1 MPASP
6 DNLLP
11 PNEAK
16 RRTARIE
23 TDYLRHRGPFEVW
36 KGRLV
41 LIAAVAAIG
50 WIAIAALANREQQL
64 ASRGPVA
71 NAHAIWEHDCQAC
84 HIDFTPIAGSAGGL
98 ALTGWAHASDANCQ
112 QCHAGPPHHG
122 ETALLDPDS
131 DRQSA
136 NCATCHTEHR
146 GRDADLSRVADRHCT
161 VCHADLPD
169 HTRGNTGKASGT
181 PDDKASGTP
190 DDKAFAAGIES
201 FALDAHPKFR
211 SLATDPGRLKFNHA
225 LHMTAGLTHAKDAR
239 QPMKLSDLPSEF
251 QSQYADSV
259 TKKDLVQLDC
269 GSCHE
274 LDRTS
279 GASPGLPDAV
289 NVARGEGKYYRP
301 VVYERHC
308 QACHAL
314 PYRADYESVA
324 DVQLPH
330 RLNADQLEKRVREME
345 LARLVRDK
353 PELQTR
359 GETIPGNK
367 PPELL
372 TATGR
377 EWIEQ
382 QIQQSARHLE
392 GAVCAKCHETSNA
405 TSSDADNRMFPEV
418 AGVEVPAVWL
428 QHARFDHSAHRAV
441 TCVECHQGAYS
452 ETARAS
458 RLASDVLLPDIDNCV
473 QCHAP
478 RREIAGELVGGAR
491 HDCVECHNYH
501 GRGGGDGWL
510 QGRGSSLRGA
520 KEPRS
525 IHQLLNL
532 LTEPP

>member
-11 PNEAK
+11 PDEAK

-23 TDYLRHRGPFEVW
+23 TDYLRRQSAFEVW

-41 LIAAVAAIG
+41 LIAALGAIG
-50 WIAIAALANREQQL
+50 WIAIAALADREQQL

-71 NAHAIWEHDCQAC
+71 HAHAIWENNCQAC
-84 HIDFTPIAGSAGGL
+84 HIDFTPISGSAGGL
-98 ALTGWAHASDANCQ
+98 ALTDWAHASDVNCQ
-112 QCHAGPPHHG
+112 QCHAGPPHHD
-122 ETALLDPDS
+122 EYALLDAGA

-136 NCATCHTEHR
+136 NCATCHVEHR
-146 GRDADLSRVADRHCT
+146 GRDADLMRIADRHCT
-161 VCHADLPD
+161 VCHADLPS
-169 HTRGNTGKASGT
+169 HSRPRTGTASGT
-181 PDDKASGTP
+181 RSDDR
-190 DDKAFAAGIES
+190 FAASIDS
-201 FALDAHPKFR
+201 FSLETHPTFR
-211 SLATDPGRLKFNHA
+211 SLAEDPGRLKFNHA
-225 LHMTAGLTHAKDAR
+225 LHMTAGLTHAKDGR
-239 QPMKLSDLPSEF
+239 QPLKLSDLPSEF
-251 QSQYADSV
+251 RSQYTENA
-259 TKKDLVQLDC
+259 TEKNLVQLDC
-269 GSCHE
+269 RSCHE

-279 GASPGLPDAV
+279 VPAQGGLPDAV
-289 NVARGEGKYYRP
+289 NVARGDGKYYRP

-324 DVQLPH
+324 EAQLPH
-330 RLNADQLEKRVREME
+330 RLNAEQLEKRVRELE
-345 LARLVRDK
+345 LARLIREK

-359 GETIPGNK
+359 LETIPGNK
-367 PPELL
+367 PPEVL

-382 QIQQSARHLE
+382 QVQQSARHLE
-392 GAVCAKCHETSNA
+392 IAVCAKCHETSKIGEND
-405 TSSDADNRMFPEV
+405 SADRKFPDV
-418 AGVEVPAVWL
+418 ADVQVPAVWL
-428 QHARFDHSAHRAV
+428 KHARFDHSAHRAV
-441 TCVECHQGAYS
+441 TCVECHGGAYS
-452 ETARAS
+452 DNVRAS
-458 RLASDVLLPDIDNCV
+458 RLASDVLLPNIENCV

-501 GRGGGDGWL
+501 GRGGGDEWL
-510 QGRGSSLRGA
+510 HGRGSSLRGA

-525 IHQLLNL
+525 IDQLLNL